1 MRHTSTVIR
10 TALALLLGS
19 LIAVPATAAA
29 AAAPDTAR
37 RQVIDLATPWR
48 RLHTQ

>member
-10 TALALLLGS
+10 TALALLLGG

-29 AAAPDTAR
+29 AAAPATAR
-37 RQVIDLATPWR
+37 RQIIDLGTLAACTP
-48 RLHTQ
+48 

>member
-19 LIAVPATAAA
+19 LLAVPATAAA
-29 AAAPDTAR
+29 AAAAPETAR
-37 RQVIDLATPWR
+37 RQIIDLGTLAACTP
-48 RLHTQ
+48 